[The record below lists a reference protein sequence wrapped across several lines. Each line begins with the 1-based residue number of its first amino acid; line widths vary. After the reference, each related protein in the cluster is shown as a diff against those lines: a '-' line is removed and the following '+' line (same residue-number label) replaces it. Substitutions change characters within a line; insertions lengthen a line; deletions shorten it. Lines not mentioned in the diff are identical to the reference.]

1 MSAGRRQAGPIHYP
15 LICRKRIPPE
25 VMVWTCLQDH
35 IRQSTPVMLRC
46 KTDLDNSNT
55 EIQLGTYDADTD
67 LGSVNEM
74 KIVASATFKRLED
87 LLDGALEDVRELHA
101 IASREAKARSAS
113 SSSLKRLLGRR

>member
-1 MSAGRRQAGPIHYP
+1 MEKQTRSALLTIDASASQLANHPTVGLFYIR
-15 LICRKRIPPE
+15 
-25 VMVWTCLQDH
+25 DH